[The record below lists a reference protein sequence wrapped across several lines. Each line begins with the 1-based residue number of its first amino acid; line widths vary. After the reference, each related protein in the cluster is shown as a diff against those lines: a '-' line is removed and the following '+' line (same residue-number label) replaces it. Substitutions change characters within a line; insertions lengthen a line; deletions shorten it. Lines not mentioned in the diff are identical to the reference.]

1 MLGWASEY
9 MYERMN
15 VYAFVGTG
23 LRLVL
28 DYKCIRVYVYKWKCR
43 SGMESWMKRERV
55 DRIDRCG

>member
-1 MLGWASEY
+1 MLGWVSEY

-28 DYKCIRVYVYKWKCR
+28 DYKCIRGNVGVEWKV
-43 SGMESWMKRERV
+43 G
-55 DRIDRCG
+55 